1 MSTAI
6 TELRRLSSEQY
17 ELRFS
22 DGSTIKTAFTVVADY
37 SLYTGRELTEEELSE
52 VLEASALAGCKDRA
66 MRIISARPMS
76 ERELYDRL
84 VEKGESEQNAA
95 ASVAYLIGLHF
106 LDDTEYAAMVVRHY
120 AAKGYGARRVRDEL
134 YRRKIPRELWDEAL
148 EQMPEQEEEID
159 RLLRAR
165 LRGTEAPDRVT
176 LKKATDAL
184 LRRGFSW
191 DEVRAAVNRY
201 QAEAGFQ

>member
-1 MSTAI
+1 MGCTI
-6 TELRRLSSEQY
+6 TELRQLSSERY

-22 DGSTIKTAFTVVADY
+22 DGNTVRTAFTVVADY
-37 SLYTGRELTEEELSE
+37 GLYTGRELTDDELSE
-52 VLEASALAGCKDRA
+52 VLDASALARCKERA

-95 ASVAYLIGLHF
+95 ASVAYLIDLHF
-106 LDDTEYAAMVVRHY
+106 LDDAEYAAMVVRHY

-134 YRRKIPRELWDEAL
+134 YRRKVPRELWDEAL

-159 RLLRAR
+159 RLLRVR
-165 LRGTEAPDRVT
+165 LRGVEAPDRAA

-191 DEVRAAVNRY
+191 DEVRAAVDRY
-201 QAEAGFQ
+201 QAETDFQ

>member
-1 MSTAI
+1 MSCTI
-6 TELRRLSSEQY
+6 IELRQLSSERY

-22 DGSTIKTAFTVVADY
+22 DGNTVKTTFTVVADY
-37 SLYTGRELTEEELSE
+37 SLYTGRELTEEELSD
-52 VLEASALAGCKDRA
+52 VLAASALARCKDRA
-66 MRIISARPMS
+66 MRIISSRPMS

-95 ASVAYLIGLHF
+95 ASVAYLINLHF
-106 LDDTEYAAMVVRHY
+106 LDDAEYAAMVVRHY

-134 YRRKIPRELWDEAL
+134 YRRKVPRELWDEAF

-165 LRGTEAPDRVT
+165 LRGTEAPDRSQM
-176 LKKATDAL
+176 KKATDAL

-201 QAEAGFQ
+201 QSETDQE

>member
-1 MSTAI
+1 MSTTIA
-6 TELRRLSSEQY
+6 ELRQLSSERY
-17 ELRFS
+17 ELRLS
-22 DGSTIKTAFTVVADY
+22 DGSTVKTAFTVVADY
-37 SLYTGRELTEEELSE
+37 GLYTGRELTEEELSE
-52 VLEASALAGCKDRA
+52 VLEASALARCKDRA

-84 VEKGESEQNAA
+84 LEKGESEQNAA

-106 LDDTEYAAMVVRHY
+106 LDDAEYAAMVVRHY

-134 YRRKIPRELWDEAL
+134 YRRKVPRELWDEAL
-148 EQMPEQEEEID
+148 GQMPEQEEEID

-165 LRGTEAPDRVT
+165 LRGVEAPDRAQM
-176 LKKATDAL
+176 KKATDAL

-201 QAEAGFQ
+201 QAETDC

>member
-1 MSTAI
+1 MNTTI
-6 TELRRLSSEQY
+6 TELRRLSSERY

-22 DGSTIKTAFTVVADY
+22 DGNTVRTAFTVVADY
-37 SLYTGRELTEEELSE
+37 GLCTGRELTEEELSE
-52 VLEASALAGCKDRA
+52 VLNASALAACKDRA

-95 ASVAYLIGLHF
+95 ESVAYLCQLHF

-134 YRRKIPRELWDEAL
+134 YRRKVPRGLWDEAL
-148 EQMPEQEEEID
+148 AQMPEQEEEID
-159 RLLRAR
+159 RLLRVR
-165 LRGTEAPDRVT
+165 LRGAEASDRAA

-201 QAEAGFQ
+201 QAEVDFQ

>member
-1 MSTAI
+1 MSCTI
-6 TELRRLSSEQY
+6 TELRQLSSERY
-17 ELRFS
+17 EVSFS
-22 DGSTIKTAFTVVADY
+22 NGSKIKTAFTVVADY

-52 VLEASALAGCKDRA
+52 VLDASALAACKDRA

-84 VEKGESEQNAA
+84 VEKGESEPNAA

-134 YRRKIPRELWDEAL
+134 YRRKVPRELWDEAL
-148 EQMPEQEEEID
+148 EQMPEQGEEID
-159 RLLRAR
+159 RLLRTR
-165 LRGTEAPDRVT
+165 LRGVEAPDRAT

-191 DEVRAAVNRY
+191 DEVCAAVNRY
-201 QAEAGFQ
+201 QAEIEEM

>member
-1 MSTAI
+1 MSCTI
-6 TELRRLSSEQY
+6 TELRQLSSERY
-17 ELRFS
+17 ELSFS
-22 DGSTIKTAFTVVADY
+22 DGNTVKTAFTVVADY

-52 VLEASALAGCKDRA
+52 VLDASALAACKDRA

-106 LDDTEYAAMVVRHY
+106 LDDAEYAAMVVRHY

-134 YRRKIPRELWDEAL
+134 YRRKVPRELWDEAL

-159 RLLRAR
+159 RLLRMR
-165 LRGTEAPDRVT
+165 LRGVEEPDRAH
-176 LKKATDAL
+176 LKKAMDAL

-201 QAEAGFQ
+201 QAEADFQ

>member
-1 MSTAI
+1 MSCTI
-6 TELRRLSSEQY
+6 TELRQLSSERY
-17 ELRFS
+17 ELRLS
-22 DGSTIKTAFTVVADY
+22 DGNTVKTAFTVVADY
-37 SLYTGRELTEEELSE
+37 SLYAGRELTEEELSE
-52 VLEASALAGCKDRA
+52 VLAASALARCKERA

-95 ASVAYLIGLHF
+95 ASVAYLIDLHF
-106 LDDTEYAAMVVRHY
+106 LDDAEYAAMVVRHY

-134 YRRKIPRELWDEAL
+134 YRRKVPRELWDEAL
-148 EQMPEQEEEID
+148 SQMPEQEEEID

-165 LRGTEAPDRVT
+165 LRGAEAPDRAQM
-176 LKKATDAL
+176 KKATDAL

-201 QAEAGFQ
+201 QAEIEEM

>member
-1 MSTAI
+1 MSCTI
-6 TELRRLSSEQY
+6 TELRQLSAERY
-17 ELRFS
+17 EVSFS
-22 DGSTIKTAFTVVADY
+22 DGSKIKTVFTVVADY

-52 VLEASALAGCKDRA
+52 VLEASALAACKDRA

-95 ASVAYLIGLHF
+95 ACVAYLIGLHF
-106 LDDTEYAAMVVRHY
+106 LDDAEYAAMVVRHY

-134 YRRKIPRELWDEAL
+134 YRRKVPRTLWDEAL
-148 EQMPEQEEEID
+148 GQMPEQEEEID
-159 RLLRAR
+159 RLLRMR
-165 LRGTEAPDRVT
+165 LRGVEEPDRAH
-176 LKKATDAL
+176 LKKAMDAL

-201 QAEAGFQ
+201 EAEIEET